1 MIRSVYFEMCMVSE
15 MVWYTSFFAGNILNW
30 IDGLPVR
37 VYRIVIREKVKIT

>member
-1 MIRSVYFEMCMVSE
+1 MCMVSE

-37 VYRIVIREKVKIT
+37 VYRIVIGKKSK